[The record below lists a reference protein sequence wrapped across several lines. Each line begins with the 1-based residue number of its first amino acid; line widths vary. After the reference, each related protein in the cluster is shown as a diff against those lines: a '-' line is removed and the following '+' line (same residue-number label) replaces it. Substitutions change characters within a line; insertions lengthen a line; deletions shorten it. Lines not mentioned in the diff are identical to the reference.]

1 MRSESIL
8 STMTTAFSGPDAAF
22 EWKLLHRFW
31 ESLAQTGAPVSLDTL
46 AQSLACERSQI
57 VQVLDEQYPEA
68 EYDPSGNLVGVG
80 LTLRP
85 TTHQIVFENQP
96 FYTWCAPDAFTIPVV
111 LGRPAQIISQCPVTG
126 TRIEVALTPEHLE
139 AYTPPGAVVSFAKHG
154 GMVKRLKEAG
164 CIRQGG
170 CANQFFFASQ
180 EVAAP
185 WVSQHADF
193 SVFPLEEAFED
204 LRKFT
209 QQQMALASRA

>member
-126 TRIEVALTPEHLE
+126 TRIEVA
-139 AYTPPGAVVSFAKHG
+139 
-154 GMVKRLKEAG
+154 
-164 CIRQGG
+164 
-170 CANQFFFASQ
+170 
-180 EVAAP
+180 AP